1 MSGPKI
7 SKAELE
13 ARKQRQLAEEK
24 RRKAD
29 IIFEIKSNENRFIHS
44 NIEINDYEI
53 HEKLNKKF
61 LEIKER
67 YYKKLEKLSKKA
79 TSKRKVQDLEDI
91 RKNFE
96 NIFNEFKEKYD
107 EIFLTLENNINKIEQ
122 NEIYKVKDEI
132 INLIDQFPVEGNN
145 QMELI
150 SKKMEK
156 LLKKF
161 LGTADRDISKIEDIK
176 FQNIKLE
183 KRERKKGLS
192 SIKREN
198 IKHNTLSISEKQEAQ
213 IKEIQTDDIL
223 EEISNFIKSD
233 KYTRKNKNE
242 FLYMKQE
249 ILALKENN
257 EIDLDIKEALV
268 LEKINIIQE
277 ELKNIKFDNRR
288 IELLYSDY
296 LKEIFYSGKE
306 NKKLIKDFSSKEEL
320 EKEIESLKIKNQEI
334 TKRDY
339 IQEQLDEVMRKH
351 GYNVID
357 SADILKD
364 RKENEILYG
373 VNDSTGINVFMS
385 DDSSLVTMK
394 VIGIGFDEEI
404 TERESDRL
412 YAEQCN
418 FCSMHPELVD
428 ELRTRGIIFEEKKYN
443 KPDKRYNSKIKVKN
457 TVNNRKSNRKKSKE
471 ITQNVKKMY
480 RGE

>member
-61 LEIKER
+61 LEIKEK

-150 SKKMEK
+150 SKKLEK
-156 LLKKF
+156 LIKKF

-192 SIKREN
+192 SIKYR
-198 IKHNTLSISEKQEAQ
+198 T
-213 IKEIQTDDIL
+213 
-223 EEISNFIKSD
+223 KS
-233 KYTRKNKNE
+233 
-242 FLYMKQE
+242 F
-249 ILALKENN
+249 A
-257 EIDLDIKEALV
+257 
-268 LEKINIIQE
+268 
-277 ELKNIKFDNRR
+277 
-288 IELLYSDY
+288 
-296 LKEIFYSGKE
+296 
-306 NKKLIKDFSSKEEL
+306 
-320 EKEIESLKIKNQEI
+320 
-334 TKRDY
+334 
-339 IQEQLDEVMRKH
+339 
-351 GYNVID
+351 
-357 SADILKD
+357 
-364 RKENEILYG
+364 
-373 VNDSTGINVFMS
+373 
-385 DDSSLVTMK
+385 
-394 VIGIGFDEEI
+394 
-404 TERESDRL
+404 
-412 YAEQCN
+412 
-418 FCSMHPELVD
+418 
-428 ELRTRGIIFEEKKYN
+428 
-443 KPDKRYNSKIKVKN
+443 
-457 TVNNRKSNRKKSKE
+457 
-471 ITQNVKKMY
+471 
-480 RGE
+480 

>member
-1 MSGPKI
+1 M
-7 SKAELE
+7 
-13 ARKQRQLAEEK
+13 
-24 RRKAD
+24 
-29 IIFEIKSNENRFIHS
+29 
-44 NIEINDYEI
+44 
-53 HEKLNKKF
+53 
-61 LEIKER
+61 
-67 YYKKLEKLSKKA
+67 
-79 TSKRKVQDLEDI
+79 
-91 RKNFE
+91 
-96 NIFNEFKEKYD
+96 
-107 EIFLTLENNINKIEQ
+107 
-122 NEIYKVKDEI
+122 
-132 INLIDQFPVEGNN
+132 
-145 QMELI
+145 
-150 SKKMEK
+150 
-156 LLKKF
+156 
-161 LGTADRDISKIEDIK
+161 
-176 FQNIKLE
+176 
-183 KRERKKGLS
+183 
-192 SIKREN
+192 
-198 IKHNTLSISEKQEAQ
+198 
-213 IKEIQTDDIL
+213 
-223 EEISNFIKSD
+223 
-233 KYTRKNKNE
+233 
-242 FLYMKQE
+242 
-249 ILALKENN
+249 
-257 EIDLDIKEALV
+257 
-268 LEKINIIQE
+268 
-277 ELKNIKFDNRR
+277 
-288 IELLYSDY
+288 YSDY

-394 VIGIGFDEEI
+394 VVGIGFDEEI

>member
-29 IIFEIKSNENRFIHS
+29 IIFEIKSNQNRFIHS

-61 LEIKER
+61 LEIKEK

-150 SKKMEK
+150 SKKLEK
-156 LLKKF
+156 LIKKF

-183 KRERKKGLS
+183 KRERKK
-192 SIKREN
+192 
-198 IKHNTLSISEKQEAQ
+198 
-213 IKEIQTDDIL
+213 D
-223 EEISNFIKSD
+223 
-233 KYTRKNKNE
+233 
-242 FLYMKQE
+242 
-249 ILALKENN
+249 
-257 EIDLDIKEALV
+257 LV
-268 LEKINIIQE
+268 L
-277 ELKNIKFDNRR
+277 
-288 IELLYSDY
+288 
-296 LKEIFYSGKE
+296 
-306 NKKLIKDFSSKEEL
+306 
-320 EKEIESLKIKNQEI
+320 
-334 TKRDY
+334 
-339 IQEQLDEVMRKH
+339 
-351 GYNVID
+351 
-357 SADILKD
+357 
-364 RKENEILYG
+364 
-373 VNDSTGINVFMS
+373 
-385 DDSSLVTMK
+385 
-394 VIGIGFDEEI
+394 
-404 TERESDRL
+404 
-412 YAEQCN
+412 
-418 FCSMHPELVD
+418 
-428 ELRTRGIIFEEKKYN
+428 
-443 KPDKRYNSKIKVKN
+443 
-457 TVNNRKSNRKKSKE
+457 
-471 ITQNVKKMY
+471 
-480 RGE
+480 

>member
-150 SKKMEK
+150 SKKLEK
-156 LLKKF
+156 LIKKF

-334 TKRDY
+334 TKWDY
-339 IQEQLDEVMRKH
+339 IQEQLVEV
-351 GYNVID
+351 
-357 SADILKD
+357 
-364 RKENEILYG
+364 
-373 VNDSTGINVFMS
+373 
-385 DDSSLVTMK
+385 
-394 VIGIGFDEEI
+394 
-404 TERESDRL
+404 
-412 YAEQCN
+412 
-418 FCSMHPELVD
+418 
-428 ELRTRGIIFEEKKYN
+428 LR
-443 KPDKRYNSKIKVKN
+443 
-457 TVNNRKSNRKKSKE
+457 
-471 ITQNVKKMY
+471 
-480 RGE
+480 

>member
-150 SKKMEK
+150 SKKLEK
-156 LLKKF
+156 LIKKF

-183 KRERKKGLS
+183 KRERKK
-192 SIKREN
+192 
-198 IKHNTLSISEKQEAQ
+198 
-213 IKEIQTDDIL
+213 D
-223 EEISNFIKSD
+223 
-233 KYTRKNKNE
+233 
-242 FLYMKQE
+242 
-249 ILALKENN
+249 
-257 EIDLDIKEALV
+257 LV
-268 LEKINIIQE
+268 L
-277 ELKNIKFDNRR
+277 
-288 IELLYSDY
+288 
-296 LKEIFYSGKE
+296 
-306 NKKLIKDFSSKEEL
+306 
-320 EKEIESLKIKNQEI
+320 
-334 TKRDY
+334 
-339 IQEQLDEVMRKH
+339 
-351 GYNVID
+351 
-357 SADILKD
+357 
-364 RKENEILYG
+364 
-373 VNDSTGINVFMS
+373 
-385 DDSSLVTMK
+385 
-394 VIGIGFDEEI
+394 
-404 TERESDRL
+404 
-412 YAEQCN
+412 
-418 FCSMHPELVD
+418 
-428 ELRTRGIIFEEKKYN
+428 
-443 KPDKRYNSKIKVKN
+443 
-457 TVNNRKSNRKKSKE
+457 
-471 ITQNVKKMY
+471 
-480 RGE
+480 

>member
-44 NIEINDYEI
+44 NIKINDYEI

-61 LEIKER
+61 LEIKEK

-96 NIFNEFKEKYD
+96 NIFNEFKKKYD

-132 INLIDQFPVEGNN
+132 IDLIDLIDQFPVEGNN

-150 SKKMEK
+150 SKKLEK
-156 LLKKF
+156 LIKKF

-183 KRERKKGLS
+183 KQERKKGLS

-213 IKEIQTDDIL
+213 IKEIQTDDIF

-277 ELKNIKFDNRR
+277 ELKNIKFDNRK

-339 IQEQLDEVMRKH
+339 IQEQLD
-351 GYNVID
+351 
-357 SADILKD
+357 

-394 VIGIGFDEEI
+394 VVGIGFDEEI

-443 KPDKRYNSKIKVKN
+443 KPDKKYNSKIKVKN
-457 TVNNRKSNRKKSKE
+457 AVNNKKSNRKKSKE

>member
-61 LEIKER
+61 LEIKEK

-132 INLIDQFPVEGNN
+132 INLIDQFSVEGNN

-150 SKKMEK
+150 SKKLEK
-156 LLKKF
+156 LIKKF

-183 KRERKKGLS
+183 KRERKK
-192 SIKREN
+192 
-198 IKHNTLSISEKQEAQ
+198 
-213 IKEIQTDDIL
+213 D
-223 EEISNFIKSD
+223 
-233 KYTRKNKNE
+233 
-242 FLYMKQE
+242 
-249 ILALKENN
+249 
-257 EIDLDIKEALV
+257 LV
-268 LEKINIIQE
+268 L
-277 ELKNIKFDNRR
+277 
-288 IELLYSDY
+288 
-296 LKEIFYSGKE
+296 
-306 NKKLIKDFSSKEEL
+306 
-320 EKEIESLKIKNQEI
+320 
-334 TKRDY
+334 
-339 IQEQLDEVMRKH
+339 
-351 GYNVID
+351 
-357 SADILKD
+357 
-364 RKENEILYG
+364 
-373 VNDSTGINVFMS
+373 
-385 DDSSLVTMK
+385 
-394 VIGIGFDEEI
+394 
-404 TERESDRL
+404 
-412 YAEQCN
+412 
-418 FCSMHPELVD
+418 
-428 ELRTRGIIFEEKKYN
+428 
-443 KPDKRYNSKIKVKN
+443 
-457 TVNNRKSNRKKSKE
+457 
-471 ITQNVKKMY
+471 
-480 RGE
+480 

>member
-1 MSGPKI
+1 M
-7 SKAELE
+7 
-13 ARKQRQLAEEK
+13 
-24 RRKAD
+24 
-29 IIFEIKSNENRFIHS
+29 
-44 NIEINDYEI
+44 
-53 HEKLNKKF
+53 
-61 LEIKER
+61 
-67 YYKKLEKLSKKA
+67 
-79 TSKRKVQDLEDI
+79 
-91 RKNFE
+91 
-96 NIFNEFKEKYD
+96 
-107 EIFLTLENNINKIEQ
+107 
-122 NEIYKVKDEI
+122 
-132 INLIDQFPVEGNN
+132 
-145 QMELI
+145 
-150 SKKMEK
+150 
-156 LLKKF
+156 
-161 LGTADRDISKIEDIK
+161 
-176 FQNIKLE
+176 
-183 KRERKKGLS
+183 
-192 SIKREN
+192 
-198 IKHNTLSISEKQEAQ
+198 
-213 IKEIQTDDIL
+213 

-277 ELKNIKFDNRR
+277 ELKNIKFDNRK

-394 VIGIGFDEEI
+394 VVGIGFDEEI

-443 KPDKRYNSKIKVKN
+443 KPDKKYNSKIKVKN
-457 TVNNRKSNRKKSKE
+457 AVNNKKSNRKKSKE

>member
-44 NIEINDYEI
+44 NIKINDYEI

-61 LEIKER
+61 LEIKEK

-96 NIFNEFKEKYD
+96 NIFNEFKKKYD

-132 INLIDQFPVEGNN
+132 IDLIDLIDQFPVEGNN

-150 SKKMEK
+150 SKKLEK
-156 LLKKF
+156 LIKKF

-183 KRERKKGLS
+183 KQERKKGLS

-268 LEKINIIQE
+268 LEKINILQE
-277 ELKNIKFDNRR
+277 ELKNIKFDNRK

-339 IQEQLDEVMRKH
+339 IQEQLD
-351 GYNVID
+351 
-357 SADILKD
+357 D

-394 VIGIGFDEEI
+394 VVGIGFDEEI

-443 KPDKRYNSKIKVKN
+443 KPDKKYNSKIKVKN
-457 TVNNRKSNRKKSKE
+457 AVNNKKSNRKKSKE

>member
-1 MSGPKI
+1 MSGPKT

-13 ARKQRQLAEEK
+13 RRKQIQLEEEK

-29 IIFEIKSNENRFIHS
+29 IIFEIKNNEDKFIHS
-44 NIEINDYEI
+44 SIEINDYEI

-61 LEIKER
+61 LAVKEK
-67 YYKKLEKLSKKA
+67 YGKELEKLSNKA
-79 TSKRKVQDLEDI
+79 TSKKKIEKLEEIKKDF
-91 RKNFE
+91 K
-96 NIFNEFKEKYD
+96 NIFSEFERNYEK
-107 EIFLTLENNINKIEQ
+107 IFLALENNINKIEQ

-132 INLIDQFPVEGNN
+132 IDLIDKFPTEGNS
-145 QMELI
+145 QMELV
-150 SKKMEK
+150 SKKLEK
-156 LLKKF
+156 LVKKF
-161 LGTADRDISKIEDIK
+161 LGTADRDISKIKDIK
-176 FQNIKLE
+176 FQKIKLE
-183 KRERKKGLS
+183 KQERKKGYS

-198 IKHNTLSISEKQEAQ
+198 IKHNTLGSEKRKIQT
-213 IKEIQTDDIL
+213 KEIQIDDIL
-223 EEISNFIKSD
+223 EELSNFIKSD
-233 KYTRKNKNE
+233 KYTRKDKNG

-249 ILALKENN
+249 ILTLKENN
-257 EIDLDIKEALV
+257 EIDPDIKEELV
-268 LEKINIIQE
+268 SEKINIVEE
-277 ELKNIKFDNRR
+277 ELKNIKFDNKK
-288 IELLYSDY
+288 IELLYNDY
-296 LKEIFYSGKE
+296 LREIFYSGKE

-320 EKEIESLKIKNQEI
+320 KKEIASLKIKNQEI
-334 TKRDY
+334 TKRGY
-339 IQEQLDEVMRKH
+339 IQEQLNEVMRKH

-385 DDSSLVTMK
+385 DDSSMVTMK
-394 VIGIGFDEEI
+394 VVGIGFDEEI

-428 ELRTRGIIFEEKKYN
+428 ELRTRGIIFEERKYN

-457 TVNNRKSNRKKSKE
+457 AVNNRKSNRKKAKE
-471 ITQNVKKMY
+471 TVQNSKKMY